1 MADKTTQ
8 ATQAPDALAAAP
20 TGIPAIVAKVMKLKS
35 VRVFQHYATSGGPLM
50 ASGLANQGLF
60 ATFAGLWVGFSI
72 IGLVI
77 AGNPELRASLVDT
90 IANAVPGLIDSNGTD
105 GAIDPDLLLKANILN
120 WTGALALVGLLF
132 TAIGFLASARE
143 AVRRIFAIAPDS
155 TNFLLLKLKDLGLA
169 IGFGAALIVS
179 TVISTVSTS
188 ALGWLLDLTGIGS
201 ESMVGTI
208 GGRILGLLVALVI
221 DVAVLAALYRVLA
234 GIPIPLRRL
243 LGGAIIGGVALG
255 ALKLLGGL
263 LLGGASNNPLIAS
276 FAIIAGLLI
285 FLNLVCQVILVS
297 AAWISV
303 GMDDAGIAA
312 DPVAAEKARV
322 ERERVAELERLA
334 AAAEEPRGLARL
346 FRRWKKRPT
355 DDGGTR

>member
-1 MADKTTQ
+1 MADKPTQ
-8 ATQAPDALAAAP
+8 PPAAP
-20 TGIPAIVAKVMKLKS
+20 TGIPAIIAKVMKLKP
-35 VRVFQHYATSGGPLM
+35 VRVFQHYSSSGGPLM

-77 AGNPELRASLVDT
+77 AGNPELRESLVST
-90 IANAVPGLIDSNGTD
+90 ISNAVPGLIKSGGGD

-120 WTGALALVGLLF
+120 WTGAIALVGLLF

-143 AVRRIFAIAPDS
+143 AVRRIFAIAPDA
-155 TNFLLLKLKDLGLA
+155 TNFVLLKLKDLGLA
-169 IGFGAALIVS
+169 VGFGAALIVS
-179 TVISTVSTS
+179 TVVSTVSTS
-188 ALGWLLDLTGIGS
+188 ALAWVLAVTGIGA
-201 ESMVGTI
+201 ESTVGTI
-208 GGRILGLLVALVI
+208 GGRIVGLLVALVI
-221 DVAVLAALYRVLA
+221 DTAVLAALYRVLA
-234 GIPIPLRRL
+234 GIPIPIRRL
-243 LGGAIIGGVALG
+243 LGGALIGGIGLG

-285 FLNLVCQVILVS
+285 FLNLVCQVILVC

-312 DPVAAEKARV
+312 DPVAAERARV
-322 ERERVAELERLA
+322 ERERIAELERV
-334 AAAEEPRGLARL
+334 AAEAERPHGLVRL
-346 FRRWKKRPT
+346 FRRKKKQPPV
-355 DDGGTR
+355 DDGGAS